1 MSTYVLIPGAGG
13 EAWYWHRAVPL
24 LEARGHE
31 AIAVDLP
38 AADDSCGWPEYADAV
53 VNAIGDRQDLILVAQ
68 SLGGF
73 TAPLVCERVPVAMLV
88 LLNAMIPRPGETG
101 GEWWSNTVQGAA
113 QREYLARIGVSADQ
127 ANDDRVLYF
136 HDVPADVVDEAYRRG
151 EPQQSWMPMTQP
163 WPLDA
168 WPDVPTRVVAGR
180 DDRLFPAEF
189 QQRVA
194 RERLGIDADLLDGGH
209 LLALSEPEAL
219 VERIESNRAELAE
232 RHGPPIVNHH
242 LRWLAPVR
250 PSQRNPT

>member
-13 EAWYWHRAVPL
+13 EAWYWHRAVPV
-24 LEARGHE
+24 LEAHGHQ

-38 AADDSCGWPEYADAV
+38 AADDSCGWQEYADAV
-53 VNAIGDRQDLILVAQ
+53 VHAIGDRRDLTLVAQ

-88 LLNAMIPRPGETG
+88 LLNAMIPRRGETG
-101 GEWWSNTVQGAA
+101 GEWWSNTGQGEA
-113 QREYLARIGVSADQ
+113 QRAYLARIGVSEESAE
-127 ANDDRVLYF
+127 DDRVLYF
-136 HDVPADVVDEAYRRG
+136 HDVPAEVVEEAFRRG
-151 EPQQSWMPMTQP
+151 EPRQSWTPMTQP

-189 QQRVA
+189 QRRVA
-194 RERLGIDADLLDGGH
+194 LERLGIDADLLEGGH
-209 LLALSEPEAL
+209 LIALSEPEAL
-219 VERIESNRAELAE
+219 VERIESYRAGLAE
-232 RHGPPIVNHH
+232 RHGPPVVDPH
-242 LRWLAPVR
+242 LTWRPPVR